1 MTFLFLVYWK
11 IEKTMKPLQ
20 LARQHFFFQI
30 SIGIIFVFYLFV
42 PLKATGQNNSSL
54 KKSEP
59 IYQNPFDLA
68 SGGASLTRA
77 TQEGVM
83 FSNPSLPAFGE
94 GHFRW
99 IFLRSTFSVA
109 EGTIK
114 TGADLLKS
122 TSSAGSTSSLINNA
136 ASDLFKY
143 PNYIGL
149 SNAAGVITSEF
160 GIAGFAANKLFTN
173 GKRFGTVGVPQLVV
187 QDNGFA
193 GVATTMSTAFG
204 DHLAIGIGPKYIYN
218 AEVNTTLSVN
228 DVLNPSTASTKLS
241 NALLTGNALATDIGF
256 TLQQRTKNFDIRL
269 AGVVAD
275 VGNTTFNSGLP
286 PWLQTYNAGLGFAVH
301 DFTNAL
307 HCAVD
312 YRDIT
317 NVYGEDLPKK
327 IYIGCKALITRIFGV
342 GFGYLQGWPSYGFVL
357 NLFLF
362 RLEAGV
368 YTRDI
373 ANQSGLVGQKVY
385 FVSLGFEL

>member
-1 MTFLFLVYWK
+1 MPYARDLIIPFFFKIHLGMTF
-11 IEKTMKPLQ
+11 
-20 LARQHFFFQI
+20 
-30 SIGIIFVFYLFV
+30 IFILI
-42 PLKATGQNNSSL
+42 ATCHAMAQNNTSL

-77 TQEGVM
+77 TQEGVL

-99 IFLRSTFSVA
+99 IFLRSTFSVG

-114 TGADLLKS
+114 TSSDLLKTSANASS
-122 TSSAGSTSSLINNA
+122 TSTLINNA
-136 ASDLFKY
+136 VNDLFNY
-143 PNYIGL
+143 PNYLGL
-149 SNAAGVITSEF
+149 SNAAGVLTSEF

-173 GKRFGTVGVPQLVV
+173 GKKFGSVGVPQLVV

-193 GVATTMSTAFG
+193 GVASTISTAFG
-204 DHLAIGIGPKYIYN
+204 DHLAVGIGPKYIYN
-218 AEVNTTLSVN
+218 AEVNTTLSVSE
-228 DVLNPSTASTKLS
+228 VMSPSTASSKLS
-241 NALLTGNALATDIGF
+241 NALLTGNAIAADIGF
-256 TLQQRTKNFDIRL
+256 TLQHRTKNFDVRF

-275 VGNTTFNSGLP
+275 VGNTTFTGGLP

-301 DFTNAL
+301 DFTNAM

-312 YRDIT
+312 YRDVT
-317 NVYGEDLPKK
+317 DVYQEDLPRK
-327 IYIGCKALITRIFGV
+327 IYMGCKLLLTKIFGL

-362 RLEAGV
+362 RLEGGV

-373 ANQSGLVGQKVY
+373 AKQSGLVGQKVY
-385 FVSLGFEL
+385 FVSLGFEI